1 MSDSFLTASEVAEL
15 LRLNV
20 ETVYALA
27 QKGEL
32 PGAKIGGQWRFL
44 ASDVARL
51 FRTRVSQYHREG
63 RTDTDVSL
71 KKLLT
76 VSDKIVITPIDE

>member
-1 MSDSFLTASEVAEL
+1 MSDVFLTASEVAEFL
-15 LRLNV
+15 KLNV

-44 ASDVARL
+44 ESDVTDWFRARTL
-51 FRTRVSQYHREG
+51 QQHG
-63 RTDTDVSL
+63 GD
-71 KKLLT
+71 
-76 VSDKIVITPIDE
+76 

>member
-27 QKGEL
+27 QKGEH

-44 ASDVARL
+44 ASDVTRWFRARAL
-51 FRTRVSQYHREG
+51 QDRHRDEDSQIQKYH
-63 RTDTDVSL
+63 
-71 KKLLT
+71 
-76 VSDKIVITPIDE
+76 